1 MHRVYPYIPNSNPI
15 VRKEMLDYIGKKS
28 VEEMYQ
34 FLPKDARMHGALH
47 LPEPFE
53 SELALKAHVDSILS
67 VNSTCSENISF
78 LGAGCYDHYVPAIC
92 DEINSR
98 SEFLT
103 AYSGDTYVD
112 HGKCQA
118 YFEFNSLMGELLDM
132 DVVSFP
138 TYDGGHAL
146 CTAIL
151 MSHRINNRKNVLLP
165 ASFSPSLLSQ
175 VQCYCDTMNLIT
187 IAIDKRGQ
195 TDIEDLK
202 QKINNE
208 TDRDVEAS
216 TFCFSHVI
224 DYMNK
229 DYETQEST
237 EEYTEYILKKDKY
250 ILECLKKD
258 KISIHDLIDFKKY
271 SLVDNER
278 PRVCADRLDG
288 VILNGISWTKTMTP
302 EKIQNILNSLAVF
315 QNEEGEK
322 EIGFTSYK
330 VAHDVMKESFLAD
343 SYCHSKEDN
352 YMMELLAHITSLAIQ
367 KNYVSYEN
375 LYTYK
380 EDQVFY
386 FLKSI
391 PDKEL
396 RSLLYKFEHIK
407 EKDIP
412 NIEMPYIKQR
422 ILRPMVNGQRIAK
435 SS

>member
-1 MHRVYPYIPNSNPI
+1 
-15 VRKEMLDYIGKKS
+15 MLLSYYLQELNYDQMPEYLKKYMLSDSLKRLKHVSYFCGMDYASKDI
-28 VEEMYQ
+28 YQ
-34 FLPKDARMHGALH
+34 FKEKITRFDHSLTTAL
-47 LPEPFE
+47 LVNKFATSKEE
-53 SELALKAHVDSILS
+53 VLAALFH
-67 VNSTCSENISF
+67 
-78 LGAGCYDHYVPAIC
+78 
-92 DEINSR
+92 
-98 SEFLT
+98 
-103 AYSGDTYVD
+103 
-112 HGKCQA
+112 
-118 YFEFNSLMGELLDM
+118 
-132 DVVSFP
+132 DVATP
-138 TYDGGHAL
+138 
-146 CTAIL
+146 
-151 MSHRINNRKNVLLP
+151 
-165 ASFSPSLLSQ
+165 
-175 VQCYCDTMNLIT
+175 
-187 IAIDKRGQ
+187 
-195 TDIEDLK
+195 
-202 QKINNE
+202 
-208 TDRDVEAS
+208 
-216 TFCFSHVI
+216 CFSHVI

-322 EIGFTSYK
+322 EIGFTSFK

-396 RSLLYKFEHIK
+396 RSLIYKFEHIK